1 MEYSLIGGLVVALII
16 TIFRLRLENKR
27 IEAELEEFERRSR
40 EHAVRMA
47 QRVAEVHQEYAEK
60 DIPNPKNRVD
70 FE

>member
-1 MEYSLIGGLVVALII
+1 MEYFLIGGLVVALII
-16 TIFRLRLENKR
+16 TIFKLRLENKQMEVE
-27 IEAELEEFERRSR
+27 IDEFAQRSR